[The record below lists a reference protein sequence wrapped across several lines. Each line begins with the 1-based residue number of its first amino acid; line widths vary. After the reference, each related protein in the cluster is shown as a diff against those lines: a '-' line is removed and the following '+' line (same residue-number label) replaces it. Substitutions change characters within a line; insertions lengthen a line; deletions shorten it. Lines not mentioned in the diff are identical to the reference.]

1 MLGMVRFFLTNGAKK
16 FISRYGSKALDKVK
30 SYISSNKEKVS
41 KIKTDIKQEPVEK
54 LPLFKKLDKKYVSEG
69 VDFSKLDKGMDIS
82 KNMFKNTTSNTR
94 TSLANLKKNSPSALE
109 EMAFQGK
116 LSLENLKYLLKNS
129 NPKSSLFK
137 SYQQAYLKQLKKG
150 K

>member
-16 FISRYGSKALDKVK
+16 FISRYGSKTLDKVK

-41 KIKTDIKQEPVEK
+41 KIKTDIKQEPAEK

-82 KNMFKNTTSNTR
+82 KNMFKNTTSNTI

-109 EMAFQGK
+109 
-116 LSLENLKYLLKNS
+116 
-129 NPKSSLFK
+129 
-137 SYQQAYLKQLKKG
+137 
-150 K
+150 

>member
-1 MLGMVRFFLTNGAKK
+1 MGAMLRFFLAKGAKEFVTK
-16 FISRYGSKALDKVK
+16 YGAKALTKVK
-30 SYISSNKEKVS
+30 SFIKSNPEKVS
-41 KIKTDIKQEPVEK
+41 KMKTTVKQDKPEK

-109 EMAFQGK
+109 EMAFKGK
-116 LSLENLKYLLKNS
+116 LNLENLKYLLKNT

>member
-1 MLGMVRFFLTNGAKK
+1 MGAMLRFFLTNGAKK
-16 FISRYGSKALDKVK
+16 FIAKYGAKALTKVK
-30 SYISSNKEKVS
+30 SFIKSNPEKVS
-41 KIKTDIKQEPVEK
+41 KMKTGIKQEPAEK

-94 TSLANLKKNSPSALE
+94 TSLANIKKNSPSALQ
-109 EMAFQGK
+109 EMAFKGK
-116 LSLENLKYLLKNS
+116 LSLENLKYLLKNT

-137 SYQQAYLKQLKKG
+137 SYQQAYLKELKKG

>member
-16 FISRYGSKALDKVK
+16 FISRYGSKTLDKVK

-41 KIKTDIKQEPVEK
+41 KIKTDIKQEPAEK

-94 TSLANLKKNSPSALE
+94 TSLANLKDI
-109 EMAFQGK
+109 
-116 LSLENLKYLLKNS
+116 LKNS

>member
-1 MLGMVRFFLTNGAKK
+1 MGKTPAVKK
-16 FISRYGSKALDKVK
+16 FGRELVTKAMNFIKQNPKKV
-30 SYISSNKEKVS
+30 E
-41 KIKTDIKQEPVEK
+41 KIKTTVKQDKPED

-109 EMAFQGK
+109 EMAFKGK
-116 LSLENLKYLLKNS
+116 LSLENLKYLLNNT

>member
-41 KIKTDIKQEPVEK
+41 KIKTDIKQEPAEK

-94 TSLANLKKNSPSALE
+94 TSLANLKDI
-109 EMAFQGK
+109 
-116 LSLENLKYLLKNS
+116 LKNS